1 MLNVHY
7 PHQGGLIYI
16 EIDSLY
22 EGIDFHTSNTRAQFE
37 ELCSDLFCSVME
49 HIEKA
54 IKGEV
59 IEATDNNNMKRKL
72 KMQGIQ

>member
-1 MLNVHY
+1 
-7 PHQGGLIYI
+7 
-16 EIDSLY
+16 
-22 EGIDFHTSNTRAQFE
+22 
-37 ELCSDLFCSVME
+37 ME